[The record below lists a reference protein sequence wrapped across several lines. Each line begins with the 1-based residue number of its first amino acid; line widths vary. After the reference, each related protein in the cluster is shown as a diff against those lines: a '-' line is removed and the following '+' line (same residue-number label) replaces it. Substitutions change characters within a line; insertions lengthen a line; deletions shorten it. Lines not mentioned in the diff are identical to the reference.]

1 MKKSLLGLGLFV
13 FISYRIFAPDIFD
26 PYFYDV
32 CSFEY
37 IDKKIEEKFEN
48 TAKSKKKQKIIA
60 ALSQKMVRAGVPEE
74 NVTQTVK
81 AFMRME
87 SLKKS
92 QCPIP
97 KDMERDLF
105 ELIGMEEKA
114 GSKNCPVDMFLEKS
128 QAALLDLKKDD
139 VFYKSFET
147 KIYQELIGGIKGTK
161 LQSKFDEKW
170 NDPQFRELIIVKL
183 FQVSDRE
190 KNECSDTSLPIRK
203 TLLDFTR

>member
-128 QAALLDLKKDD
+128 QAALLDLKK
-139 VFYKSFET
+139 
-147 KIYQELIGGIKGTK
+147 LIGGIKGTK